1 MKISINEEL
10 NYMKY
15 LFGYQKGRVISE
27 QYKPQLNKDGCEKG
41 YYRDCTTGECTLI
54 PPNTKITYSQKNYD
68 SMTKIYGKIEK
79 YNQEYEKK
87 TNELLRFGWSV
98 ELQRDVLIDSDT
110 GSKSPK
116 YYTYTDFNDY
126 KRKYEQGN
134 FPAIPKSPINKP
146 VIDWFKKRLNP
157 SAWEKEFFKL
167 NHTLF

>member
-27 QYKPQLNKDGCEKG
+27 QYNPQLNKDGCEKG
-41 YYRDCTTGECTLI
+41 YYRDCTTGECTPI

-87 TNELLRFGWSV
+87 N
-98 ELQRDVLIDSDT
+98 
-110 GSKSPK
+110 
-116 YYTYTDFNDY
+116 
-126 KRKYEQGN
+126 KRG
-134 FPAIPKSPINKP
+134 SPIW
-146 VIDWFKKRLNP
+146 V
-157 SAWEKEFFKL
+157 EY
-167 NHTLF
+167 LFE